1 MVNEWRFSQSVR
13 IKGLDTDAVVFF
25 FRGYEEDWGY
35 MGMRDYRTYE
45 PTNEYHISVVHY
57 RKGCD
62 RVLSTDAGYD
72 RNSFTSKSFDKDM
85 ANKIW
90 YNLSKLH
97 KNYSALYNFVK
108 SNNLMGK
115 EA

>member
-1 MVNEWRFSQSVR
+1 MVSEWRFSQSVR
-13 IKGLDTDAVVFF
+13 IKGLDKDAVVFF

-45 PTNEYHISVVHY
+45 PTGEYHISVVHY
-57 RKGCD
+57 GNSD
-62 RVLSTDAGYD
+62 RVMSTDAGYVK
-72 RNSFTSKSFDKDM
+72 NSFTSKGFDKDM

-90 YNLSKLH
+90 YNLSELQKD
-97 KNYSALYNFVK
+97 YSALYNFMK
-108 SNNLMGK
+108 SNNLVAR